1 MAIQQRTNGQFV
13 GKWQHRQSCHRCF
26 KVWVDESAKRFWW
39 FLKSSNTTTN
49 NNSGAKL
56 FRGDEEQMK
65 IYTSFLRIKLRSF
78 FISVMGPSKKS
89 DSP

>member
-1 MAIQQRTNGQFV
+1 
-13 GKWQHRQSCHRCF
+13 
-26 KVWVDESAKRFWW
+26 
-39 FLKSSNTTTN
+39 LKSSNTTTN

>member
-1 MAIQQRTNGQFV
+1 LSTAYIYIYRANKKSYDKSKIILTIMVIQQRTNGQFV

-65 IYTSFLRIKLRSF
+65 I
-78 FISVMGPSKKS
+78 
-89 DSP
+89 